1 MLRSEV
7 MTFAQ
12 EIELKLQ
19 ATSAYGEPDW
29 KELTN
34 TCLFSALKSE
44 VRDLKEALMNGNPKE
59 IIRGA
64 TSIGISVMQIADKA
78 RERESRNAI

>member
-1 MLRSEV
+1 MLRTEI

-12 EIELKLQ
+12 DMEIKFR
-19 ATSAYGEPDW
+19 ATSAYGEPNW

-44 VRDLKEALMNGNPKE
+44 VRDLKEALMNGNSKE
-59 IIRGA
+59 IMRAA
-64 TSIGISVMQIADKA
+64 TSVGLSAMQIADKA
-78 RERESRNAI
+78 RDKV